1 MHKTFIFSYG
11 KVILENGILYIR
23 KTKPSLTV
31 SQALNAL
38 LPVLFA
44 TRFVFYLLEEPS
56 PKRNVGVVLFGCLV
70 VLHVLLNGGEIYKF
84 LFKRSFRNRIPINK
98 ILSVRTEDD
107 PNELEVHLFL
117 QLPSGRERKIT
128 FRKLE
133 NQHEALALALS
144 EYLSVPKTA

>member
-1 MHKTFIFSYG
+1 M
-11 KVILENGILYIR
+11 
-23 KTKPSLTV
+23 
-31 SQALNAL
+31 
-38 LPVLFA
+38 PVLFA

-70 VLHVLLNGGEIYKF
+70 VLHVLLNSGEIYKF

>member
-1 MHKTFIFSYG
+1 MQQTFIFSYG

-23 KTKPSLTV
+23 KTRPSLTV
-31 SQALNAL
+31 SQALNAI

-44 TRFVFYLLEEPS
+44 ARFVFYLMEDPS
-56 PKRNVGVVLFGCLV
+56 PKRNVGVVLFGCLM
-70 VLHVLLNGGEIYKF
+70 VLHVLLNSGSIYTF
-84 LFKRSFRNRIPINK
+84 VFKRSFRKRIPIHK
-98 ILSVRTEDD
+98 IISVRTEDD

-117 QLPSGRERKIT
+117 QLASGRERKIT

-133 NQHEALALALS
+133 NQHEAFVLALS